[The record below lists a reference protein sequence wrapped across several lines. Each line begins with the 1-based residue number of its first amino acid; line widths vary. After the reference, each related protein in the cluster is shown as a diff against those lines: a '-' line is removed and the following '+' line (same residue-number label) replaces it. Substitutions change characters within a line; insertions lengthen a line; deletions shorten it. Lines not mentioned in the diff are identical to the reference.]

1 MNNLRLNDKDFKSD
15 IMSFL
20 ACSCISYSSYGS
32 RGPDAYDLGLRDAYE
47 KIEEWIRE
55 YDIQIEKN
63 IEQLRNMVKNIF
75 PKQYITITPSKSEDN
90 IFNIDIFGCGIE
102 ELKKDCFD
110 QIEEINNKLYNNAYT
125 FFINKKSIN
134 VTINYYPEET
144 KELIKM
150 GTFTEEKVSEFSNLC
165 LEKLNN
171 Q

>member
-20 ACSCISYSSYGS
+20 ALSYGA
-32 RGPDAYDLGLRDAYE
+32 RGSYE
-47 KIEEWIRE
+47 EVEDWIRE

-63 IEQLRNMVKNIF
+63 IEQLLIN
-75 PKQYITITPSKSEDN
+75 
-90 IFNIDIFGCGIE
+90 IFGCGIE
-102 ELKKDCFD
+102 ELRKDYFD
-110 QIEEINNKLYNNAYT
+110 QIEEINNKLYNNGYT
-125 FFINKKSIN
+125 FLINKKSIN

-150 GTFTEEKVSEFSNLC
+150 GTLTEEKVSKFSNLC

-171 Q
+171 QEHE